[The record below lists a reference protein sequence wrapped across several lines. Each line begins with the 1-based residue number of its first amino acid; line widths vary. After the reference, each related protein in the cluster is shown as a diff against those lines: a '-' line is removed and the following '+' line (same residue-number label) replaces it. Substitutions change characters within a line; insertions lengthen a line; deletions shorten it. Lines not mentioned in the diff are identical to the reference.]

1 MGRSSRRQIA
11 MSPRWSLLLV
21 ACLFV
26 SCTQPSKNL
35 PTINSFSASDRVLAS
50 GEASTLSW
58 NVDNAT
64 NLTITADTGKHLG
77 DVTAKESAEVT
88 HDETTTHTL
97 TATNADGSVTE
108 TVTVNA
114 LSVGDD
120 LPADISTGAQNATLE
135 DAAVFAWHE
144 FIALNWPALESARDT
159 PNPGG
164 VFDGAGPV
172 VWETFRH
179 KSEIFPG
186 TLEAPHG
193 PDYNDPPQY
202 LYSPESVGTYDNL
215 PAGAVPPC
223 TQAST
228 STPFINL
235 DEQSEIGLDQMFAG
249 SGPGSQYDG
258 RQLLF
263 LAKANKVEY
272 DYTTANQWYE
282 NGKAPLSA
290 TAAYVTANQASP
302 PPGSTTYVSFP
313 YGTVE
318 IKAAWR
324 KLTSTEASSGR
335 FYTAPV
341 RYYQRQ
347 PGPSGFPCY
356 VDEATGWGLV
366 ALHIIQKTPTAP
378 YFIYATF
385 GQADNIKD
393 ASGNPVE
400 DENGALVANQTA
412 SPLEPNITSQNAT
425 ASAVQTLSPNPANS
439 TPGGRLYY
447 SNTPENTGE
456 PQGLISINKR
466 IHDIPETIID
476 VNQTAHQA
484 IAAYNEANKLAD
496 SPWLY
501 YKLVNVQ
508 YQPIDKPT
516 PGVDYAGADAATY
529 YQANIVVE
537 TDYNLQVFSGRF
549 QPPVAGTPAA
559 ATNGLITDFNAD
571 GSPTKNVYTGGH
583 GFNMGGCMGCH
594 GNAQVA
600 GSDFSF
606 ILSGVGQFNLEPEVG
621 SAEERANIAK
631 FTALLLP

>member
-1 MGRSSRRQIA
+1 M
-11 MSPRWSLLLV
+11 
-21 ACLFV
+21 
-26 SCTQPSKNL
+26 
-35 PTINSFSASDRVLAS
+35 
-50 GEASTLSW
+50 
-58 NVDNAT
+58 DNAT
-64 NLTITADTGKHLG
+64 SLKITADTNKDVG
-77 DVTAKESAEVT
+77 DVTGKASVDVP
-88 HDETTTHTL
+88 HDETTVHTL
-97 TATNADGSVTE
+97 TATNQAGSVTE

-114 LSVGDD
+114 LSVGSQ
-120 LPADISTGAQNATLE
+120 LPADIPGGAQTATLE
-135 DAAVFAWHE
+135 DAASFAWQE
-144 FIALNWPALESARDT
+144 FIALNWPAQAGARDT
-159 PNPGG
+159 PNTPATFGS
-164 VFDGAGPV
+164 AGPV

-179 KSEIFPG
+179 KSEIYPG
-186 TLEAPHG
+186 TFEAPHG

-202 LYSPESVGTYDNL
+202 IYSPESVGT
-215 PAGAVPPC
+215 PTGEVVPC
-223 TQAST
+223 GQASA

-249 SGPGSQYDG
+249 SGPGGRYDG
-258 RQLLF
+258 QQILF

-272 DYTTANQWYE
+272 DYTFGQQWY
-282 NGKAPLSA
+282 KDKAAPLQA
-290 TAAYVTANQASP
+290 TAEYVTKNQASP
-302 PPGSTTYVSFP
+302 PPGSTAYVSFP

-324 KLTSTEASSGR
+324 KLTPTEASSGR

-341 RYYQRQ
+341 RYYQYQ
-347 PGPSGFPCY
+347 SGPGSDPCY

-385 GQADNIKD
+385 GQADNIKTGTGE
-393 ASGNPVE
+393 SVE
-400 DENGALVANQTA
+400 DENGNLIANQTA
-412 SPLEPNITSQNAT
+412 SPLERNITSRNAT
-425 ASAVQTLSPNPANS
+425 ASAVQQLLPNPANS
-439 TPGGRLYY
+439 TPGERLYY
-447 SNTPENTGE
+447 SNTTENTAE

-466 IHDIPETIID
+466 IHDIPATIID
-476 VNQTAHQA
+476 INETAHQA
-484 IAAYNEANKLAD
+484 ITAYNASAGLAD

-516 PGVDYAGADAATY
+516 PGEDYTGPDAATY

-549 QPPVAGTPAA
+549 QPPVEGTPAS
-559 ATNGLITDFNAD
+559 ATNGLITDFADD
-571 GSPTKNVYTGGH
+571 GSSFKNVYSGGH

-606 ILSGVGQFNLEPEVG
+606 ILSGVGEFNLAPDVG
-621 SAEERANIAK
+621 SAAVTADLDK